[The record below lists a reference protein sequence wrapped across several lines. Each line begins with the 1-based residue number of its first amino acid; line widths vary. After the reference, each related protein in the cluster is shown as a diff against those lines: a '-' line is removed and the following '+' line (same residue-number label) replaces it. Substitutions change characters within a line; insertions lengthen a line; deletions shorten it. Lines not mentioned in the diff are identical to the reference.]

1 MVELLGVVFVTL
13 FVGLFVRA
21 IRLLVTIL
29 SKKAPGTRRRID
41 DSRGRYVLPESP
53 QDL

>member
-21 IRLLVTIL
+21 IRFLDGIV
-29 SKKAPGTRRRID
+29 SKKT
-41 DSRGRYVLPESP
+41 PETLE
-53 QDL
+53 QANE

>member
-21 IRLLVTIL
+21 IRFLGAIL
-29 SKKAPGTRRRID
+29 SKKAPETLG
-41 DSRGRYVLPESP
+41 EAK
-53 QDL
+53 